1 MTPQSPTAQQWLE
14 QFSSRARTALRAS
27 MLAPVLAGALLI
39 PQAWLLAQ
47 IVQAIVVDGL
57 PWTEQLFSILMVAA
71 LLLLRAAI
79 SALGERRAQKVS
91 EQLKQG
97 LRSDLF
103 SRLFRSTVP
112 RLRASNSGELSTSL
126 ITQIEALDGFVTRYI
141 PCMGAAALV
150 PLALVLAVLP
160 VDGIVA
166 LILLLSTP
174 LIPLFMALV
183 GWGAEAASREQQQT
197 TLRLSGFFAD
207 RLRGIFTLSLM
218 GRGQDELQRVELAS
232 QELRTRTMKVL
243 RIAFLSSAVL
253 EFFAALGVAGIAV
266 YIGLGYLGYLGE
278 SFSGISLQQGLFC
291 LLLAPEAYQPLRQLA
306 ANYHDRAAARA
317 AAVEVDRLWSS
328 LGQDLIPAAATSAD
342 AEAVFPNLPV
352 LVLRHV
358 RLPQLG
364 GPGTLLDVPGLQ
376 LYIDQ
381 SYAVLGASGSGKT
394 SLLESLIGLRP
405 LAQGEILLR
414 NSDTAGRLLTRH
426 DGVVLISQ
434 QAFLAMGT
442 IADGLRLAAPQASDE
457 QLWQALEHACAAEFV
472 RALPEGLQ
480 TALGEGGFGLSGGQ
494 IQRLALARL
503 FLTDPHVVLLDEPSS
518 RLDAATRDQVMR
530 NILRFCQGRCL
541 VVATH
546 DEQLAAMCSNQLRI
560 AQGVLTA

>member
-57 PWTEQLFSILMVAA
+57 PWTGQLFSILMVAA

-328 LGQDLIPAAATSAD
+328 LGQDLIPAAPTSA
-342 AEAVFPNLPV
+342 AVEAVFPNLPV

-405 LAQGEILLR
+405 LTQGEILLR

-457 QLWQALEHACAAEFV
+457 QLWQALEHACATEFV

>member
-1 MTPQSPTAQQWLE
+1 MTPQSSSAQQWLE
-14 QFSSRARTALRAS
+14 QFSSRARRALRAS

-57 PWTEQLFSILMVAA
+57 PWTGQLFPIFMVAA
-71 LLLLRAAI
+71 LLLLRAAV
-79 SALGERRAQKVS
+79 SAFGERRAQKVS

-103 SRLFRSTVP
+103 ARLFRSTVP
-112 RLRASNSGELSTSL
+112 RLRASNSGELSSSL

-141 PCMGAAALV
+141 PCMAAAALV

-160 VDGIVA
+160 VDGIVS

-218 GRGQDELQRVELAS
+218 GRGQDELKRVELAS

-317 AAVEVDRLWSS
+317 AALEVDRLWSG
-328 LGQDLIPAAATSAD
+328 LGQDLIPAAPSGD

-352 LVLRHV
+352 LVLRQL
-358 RLPQLG
+358 RLPQLSG
-364 GPGTLLDVPGLQ
+364 QGTLLDVPGLQ

-442 IADGLRLAAPQASDE
+442 IADGLRLAAPHASEE
-457 QLWQALEHACAAEFV
+457 QLWQALEQACAAEFV
-472 RALPEGLQ
+472 RALPNGLQ
-480 TALGEGGFGLSGGQ
+480 TSLGEGGFGLSGGQ

-518 RLDAATRDQVMR
+518 RLDAATRDRVMH

-541 VVATH
+541 VLVTH

-560 AQGVLTA
+560 EQGVLTA

>member
-27 MLAPVLAGALLI
+27 RLAPVLAGALLI

-57 PWTEQLFSILMVAA
+57 PWTGQLFSILMVAA

-518 RLDAATRDQVMR
+518 RLDAATRDHVMR

>member
-57 PWTEQLFSILMVAA
+57 PWTGQLFSILMVAA

-218 GRGQDELQRVELAS
+218 GCGQNELQRVELAS

-328 LGQDLIPAAATSAD
+328 LGQDLIPAAPTSA
-342 AEAVFPNLPV
+342 AVEAVFPNLPV

-364 GPGTLLDVPGLQ
+364 GSGTLLDVPGLQ

-405 LAQGEILLR
+405 LTQGEILLR

-518 RLDAATRDQVMR
+518 RLDAATRDQVMH

>member
-57 PWTEQLFSILMVAA
+57 PWTGQLFSILMVAA

-79 SALGERRAQKVS
+79 SALSERRAQKVS

-328 LGQDLIPAAATSAD
+328 LGQDLIPAAPTSA
-342 AEAVFPNLPV
+342 AVEAVFPNLPV

-364 GPGTLLDVPGLQ
+364 GSGTLLDVPGLQ

-405 LAQGEILLR
+405 LTQGEILLR

-518 RLDAATRDQVMR
+518 RLDAATRDHVMR

>member
-57 PWTEQLFSILMVAA
+57 PWTGQLFSILMVAA

-328 LGQDLIPAAATSAD
+328 LGQDLIPAAPTSA
-342 AEAVFPNLPV
+342 AVEAVFPNLPV

-405 LAQGEILLR
+405 LTQGEILLR
-414 NSDTAGRLLTRH
+414 NSDTVGRLLTRH

-518 RLDAATRDQVMR
+518 RLDAATRDHVMR

>member
-57 PWTEQLFSILMVAA
+57 PWTGQLFSILMVAA

-141 PCMGAAALV
+141 PCMAAAVLV

-328 LGQDLIPAAATSAD
+328 LGQDLIPAAPTSAD

-405 LAQGEILLR
+405 LTQGEILLR

-457 QLWQALEHACAAEFV
+457 QLWQALEQACAAEFV

-518 RLDAATRDQVMR
+518 RLDAATRDRVMR

-546 DEQLAAMCSNQLRI
+546 DEQLAAMCSNRLRI
-560 AQGVLTA
+560 AQGALTV

>member
-1 MTPQSPTAQQWLE
+1 MTPQSPTAQQWLG

-39 PQAWLLAQ
+39 PQAWLLAK

-57 PWTEQLFSILMVAA
+57 PWTGQLFSILMVAA

-79 SALGERRAQKVS
+79 SAFGERRAQKVS
-91 EQLKQG
+91 EHLKQG
-97 LRSDLF
+97 LRSELF
-103 SRLFRSTVP
+103 ARLFRSTMP

-141 PCMGAAALV
+141 PCMAAAALV

-160 VDGIVA
+160 VDGIVS

-317 AAVEVDRLWSS
+317 AAVEVDRLWAN
-328 LGQDLIPAAATSAD
+328 LGQDLIPAAPTSAD
-342 AEAVFPNLPV
+342 NEAVFPNLPV
-352 LVLRHV
+352 LVLRHLH
-358 RLPQLG
+358 LPQLG
-364 GPGTLLDVPGLQ
+364 GQGTLLEVPGLQ

-405 LAQGEILLR
+405 LSQGEILLR

-457 QLWQALEHACAAEFV
+457 QLWQALEQACAAEFV
-472 RALPEGLQ
+472 RALPDGLQ

-518 RLDAATRDQVMR
+518 RLDAATRDRVMR

-541 VVATH
+541 VMATH
-546 DEQLAAMCSNQLRI
+546 DQELAAMCSNQLHI

>member
-57 PWTEQLFSILMVAA
+57 PWTGQLFSILMVAA

-328 LGQDLIPAAATSAD
+328 LGQDLIPAAPTSA
-342 AEAVFPNLPV
+342 AVEAVFPNLPV

-405 LAQGEILLR
+405 LTQGEILLR

-518 RLDAATRDQVMR
+518 RLDAATRDHVMR

>member
-57 PWTEQLFSILMVAA
+57 PWTGQLFSILMVAA

-278 SFSGISLQQGLFC
+278 SFSEISLQQGLFC

-328 LGQDLIPAAATSAD
+328 LGQDLIPAAPTSAD

-405 LAQGEILLR
+405 LTQGEILLR

-457 QLWQALEHACAAEFV
+457 QLWQALEQACAAEFV

-518 RLDAATRDQVMR
+518 RLDAATRDRVMR

-546 DEQLAAMCSNQLRI
+546 DEQLAAMCSNRLRI
-560 AQGVLTA
+560 AQGALTV

>member
-1 MTPQSPTAQQWLE
+1 TAQQWLE

-57 PWTEQLFSILMVAA
+57 PWTGQLFSILMVAA

-328 LGQDLIPAAATSAD
+328 LGQDLIPAAPTRAAV
-342 AEAVFPNLPV
+342 EAVFPNLPV

-405 LAQGEILLR
+405 LTQGEILLR

-518 RLDAATRDQVMR
+518 RLDAATRDHVMR

>member
-39 PQAWLLAQ
+39 PQAWLLAK

-57 PWTEQLFSILMVAA
+57 PWTGQLFSILMVAA

-218 GRGQDELQRVELAS
+218 GRGQNELQRVELAS

-291 LLLAPEAYQPLRQLA
+291 LLLAPEAYQP
-306 ANYHDRAAARA
+306 
-317 AAVEVDRLWSS
+317 
-328 LGQDLIPAAATSAD
+328 
-342 AEAVFPNLPV
+342 
-352 LVLRHV
+352 
-358 RLPQLG
+358 
-364 GPGTLLDVPGLQ
+364 
-376 LYIDQ
+376 
-381 SYAVLGASGSGKT
+381 
-394 SLLESLIGLRP
+394 
-405 LAQGEILLR
+405 
-414 NSDTAGRLLTRH
+414 
-426 DGVVLISQ
+426 
-434 QAFLAMGT
+434 
-442 IADGLRLAAPQASDE
+442 
-457 QLWQALEHACAAEFV
+457 
-472 RALPEGLQ
+472 
-480 TALGEGGFGLSGGQ
+480 
-494 IQRLALARL
+494 
-503 FLTDPHVVLLDEPSS
+503 
-518 RLDAATRDQVMR
+518 
-530 NILRFCQGRCL
+530 
-541 VVATH
+541 
-546 DEQLAAMCSNQLRI
+546 
-560 AQGVLTA
+560 

>member
-1 MTPQSPTAQQWLE
+1 
-14 QFSSRARTALRAS
+14 

-57 PWTEQLFSILMVAA
+57 PWTGQLFSILMVAA

-79 SALGERRAQKVS
+79 SALSERRAQKVS

-328 LGQDLIPAAATSAD
+328 LGQDLIPAAPTSA
-342 AEAVFPNLPV
+342 AVEAVFPNLPV

-364 GPGTLLDVPGLQ
+364 GSGTLLDVPGLQ

-405 LAQGEILLR
+405 LTQGEILLR

-518 RLDAATRDQVMR
+518 RLDAATRDHVMR